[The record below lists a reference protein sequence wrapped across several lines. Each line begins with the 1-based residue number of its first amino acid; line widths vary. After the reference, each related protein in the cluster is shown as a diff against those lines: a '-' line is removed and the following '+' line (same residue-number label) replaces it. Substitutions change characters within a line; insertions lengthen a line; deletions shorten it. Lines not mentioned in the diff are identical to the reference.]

1 MRLWPRQRAPT
12 FSIDKLS
19 FLEFEGVSFGVKPGE
34 TVLECLE
41 RNGQVVKSGC
51 RSGACQSCLLR
62 SEDSAPPAAAQS
74 GLSRTLKRQNY
85 FLSCVAKATDVA
97 KAAPP
102 GESAV
107 TTTRAIL
114 SERTWIHD
122 DVIHLRL
129 LPDTTLAFEHGMFLR
144 MTRSDGLG
152 RSYSIANSALTPDSK
167 LCFHVRVIPEGRMSQ
182 YLAHQAAIGESF
194 TLEGPFGA
202 CTYDPRYDGSPML
215 MIASGT
221 GLAPI
226 LSIATD
232 ALARGHQAPI
242 HLYFGGVR
250 AEALYGRDSLREL
263 TSRFEQFHV
272 HTCIDEGAEVEDRI
286 GTPIDLALSDH
297 PDLSSWKVFAA
308 GHPMLVKKSQ
318 KKAYLAGASLQEIH
332 CDPFEDQLS

>member
-1 MRLWPRQRAPT
+1 M
-12 FSIDKLS
+12 
-19 FLEFEGVSFGVKPGE
+19 EFDGVSFGVEPGE

-41 RNGQVVKSGC
+41 RHGQVVKSGC

-62 SEDSAPPAAAQS
+62 SEDAAAPAAAQS
-74 GLSRTLKRQNY
+74 GLSRNLKRQNY
-85 FLSCVAKATDVA
+85 FLSCVAKAVEVA

-107 TTTRAIL
+107 TTTRATL
-114 SERTWIHD
+114 SERNWIHD
-122 DVIHLRL
+122 DVVQIRL
-129 LPDTTLAFEHGMFLR
+129 LPETPVTFEHGMFLR
-144 MTRSDGLG
+144 MIRSDGLG
-152 RSYSIANSALTPDSK
+152 RSYSIANTALLAGPT

-182 YLAHQAAIGESF
+182 YLAHQAVIGETF
-194 TLEGPFGA
+194 KLEGPFGA
-202 CTYDPRYDGSPML
+202 CTYDPSFDGSPML

-250 AEALYGRDSLREL
+250 AEALYGRDLLRDL
-263 TSRFEQFHV
+263 ASRFEQLHV
-272 HTCIDEGAEVEDRI
+272 HTCIDEGFEGEDRI
-286 GTPIDLALSDH
+286 GTPIDLALNDH
-297 PDLSSWKVFAA
+297 ADLSNWKVFAA
-308 GHPMLVKKSQ
+308 GHPMLVKKTQ